1 MVVTLQNVQNPAYRP
16 SGAYYL
22 FAAKQYLFAGHERF
36 EIMPSFDIV
45 SEVDLAEADNAVQ
58 NVTREITT
66 RYDFKGSKSTIEMK
80 DGVITIFA
88 DDDMKLRQMHEILQG
103 NMQKR
108 GIEPGSLDYKKEEPA
123 AGQSV
128 RQQVVLKQGIDK
140 ELAKKIVKAIKGEK
154 LKVQSAIQGEELRIT
169 GKKRDDLQDVIAFV
183 KAMKLEQ
190 PLQYKNFRD

>member
-1 MVVTLQNVQNPAYRP
+1 
-16 SGAYYL
+16 
-22 FAAKQYLFAGHERF
+22 
-36 EIMPSFDIV
+36 MPSFDIV
-45 SEVDLAEADNAVQ
+45 SDVEIAEAENAVQ
-58 NVTREITT
+58 NVSREIST
-66 RYDFKGSKSTIEMK
+66 RYDFKGSKSTIEIK
-80 DGVITIFA
+80 EGVITIFA
-88 DDDMKLRQMHEILQG
+88 DDDLKLKQMHEILQG

-108 GIEPGSLDYKKEEPA
+108 GIEPGSIDYQKVEPA

-128 RQQVVLKQGIDK
+128 RQQVLLKQGIDK

-154 LKVQSAIQGEELRIT
+154 LKVQAAIQGEELRIT

>member
-1 MVVTLQNVQNPAYRP
+1 
-16 SGAYYL
+16 
-22 FAAKQYLFAGHERF
+22 
-36 EIMPSFDIV
+36 MPSFDIV
-45 SEVDLAEADNAVQ
+45 SDVEIAEAENAVQ
-58 NVTREITT
+58 NVSREIST
-66 RYDFKGSKSTIEMK
+66 RYDFKGSKSTIEIK

-88 DDDMKLRQMHEILQG
+88 DDDLKLKQMHEILQG

-108 GIEPGSLDYKKEEPA
+108 GIEPGSIDYQKVEPA

-128 RQQVVLKQGIDK
+128 RQQVLLKQGIDK

-154 LKVQSAIQGEELRIT
+154 LKVQAAIQGEELRIT
-169 GKKRDDLQDVIAFV
+169 GKKRDDLQEVIAFV